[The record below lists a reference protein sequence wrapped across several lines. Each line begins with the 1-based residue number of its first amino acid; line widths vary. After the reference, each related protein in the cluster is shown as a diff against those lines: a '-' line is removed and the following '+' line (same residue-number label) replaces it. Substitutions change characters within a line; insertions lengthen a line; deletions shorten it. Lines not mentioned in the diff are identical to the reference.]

1 MAFMLK
7 SPAFSFSEEMP
18 TRYTGE
24 GENVSP
30 PLEWT
35 DAPPGTRSFALV
47 MEDPDAPSGT
57 FHHWGIYNIAS
68 DRTALPEGIGHGVKA
83 ESLGHC
89 LNDFGHARYDGP
101 MPPEGDDEHRY
112 HFRLA
117 ALDVDRLRVP
127 KETVTD
133 LQELIRPHVIAEA
146 ELIGSYASRH
156 NAG

>member
-1 MAFMLK
+1 MAFVLK
-7 SPAFSFSEEMP
+7 SPAFSFGEEMP

-68 DRTALPEGIGHGVKA
+68 DRTALPEGIGHGVKT